1 MDLFVPLTTFV
12 LRVFI
17 ICCFSSS
24 SARSSS
30 SKCCF
35 ACCSKELC
43 SRNSEIRL
51 NKHHWTSSFVP
62 CLLSWPNTS
71 RGGGG
76 KFPPS
81 QLRGTNFGR
90 NRDRRPLPSPF
101 ILCFF
106 NGLKNKTASCDIKN
120 PERLTQY
127 TPFYD
132 MIKDSR

>member
-1 MDLFVPLTTFV
+1 MYLSNNVLLNPPLTLYLDLFVPLTTFV

-71 RGGGG
+71 RGEGESSPLRNLGGQILAATETEG
-76 KFPPS
+76 PFQALSFYVFLMDWKIK
-81 QLRGTNFGR
+81 LRVAT
-90 NRDRRPLPSPF
+90 
-101 ILCFF
+101 
-106 NGLKNKTASCDIKN
+106 
-120 PERLTQY
+120 
-127 TPFYD
+127 
-132 MIKDSR
+132 